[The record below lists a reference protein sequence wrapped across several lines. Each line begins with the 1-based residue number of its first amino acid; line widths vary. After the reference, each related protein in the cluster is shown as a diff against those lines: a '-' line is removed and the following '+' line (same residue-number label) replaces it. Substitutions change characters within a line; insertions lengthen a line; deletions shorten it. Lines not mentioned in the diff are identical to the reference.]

1 MVCGAFLGL
10 RQTAFS
16 QPDAYFSRYAD
27 LDDVDAIGWRAI
39 WKLINLRNLEEN
51 ILPTRWRADLVLHKS
66 ADHTIDQ
73 VSSEKF

>member
-1 MVCGAFLGL
+1 MERFLGL

-27 LDDVDAIGWRAI
+27 LDDVDADRVAREI

-73 VSSEKF
+73 VSLRKI